1 MSRACRPERR
11 DKPLA
16 LGPVS
21 TAPLRQGEAKTP
33 QGGDWEN
40 QRMTEDDLRGLIGRV
55 KRGSLSRRGFVK
67 RMAAVG
73 FTAPMATQLLALAGA
88 ASPAGAQSI
97 PAYRPTRRGGGGALK
112 VLYWQA
118 STLLNPHF
126 ASGTTNQDSSRVFYE
141 PLAGWASDGT
151 LVPIL
156 AAEIP
161 SVENRGLAED
171 GRSVTWKLKR
181 GVKWHDG
188 QEFSADDV
196 VFNWEY
202 ARNPQVATVTSG
214 SYRDINVVKVDDFTV
229 RVEFRQPTPF
239 WADAFVGGTGQ
250 IIPRHLFKDFVGPN
264 ARDAPTNLRPVGT
277 SAYRFVSFAP
287 GDTLRAENNPNYHMD
302 NRPYF
307 DTLEIK
313 GGGDAVSAARAVLQT
328 GDYDYAW
335 NMQVEDEILKRL
347 EAAGRGRINIVE
359 GGAVEFVQLNATDP
373 NREVDGERSS
383 ITTQHPAF
391 RDPAVRQAMA
401 MLIDRNALE
410 QFIYGRGGPATANFL
425 NNPPRFRSPNMRFE
439 FNIARA
445 NEILDAAGWARGRD
459 GIRAKDGVRLR
470 FVYQTSVNAPR
481 QRTQAIYKQAA
492 QRAGIDLELKSVT
505 ASVFFS
511 SDVANPDTYTKLYA
525 DMQMYTTTMPQ
536 ADPERFMNQ
545 YVSWE
550 VSAKANN
557 WQGRNIV
564 RWRSEE
570 YDRIFRE
577 SQGELDP
584 VKRAAMFIRLNDLVV
599 GSNHIIPLVRRPT
612 VSASLNN
619 LRPVLSAWDLTMWH
633 LHDWWR
639 ET

>member
-1 MSRACRPERR
+1 
-11 DKPLA
+11 
-16 LGPVS
+16 
-21 TAPLRQGEAKTP
+21 
-33 QGGDWEN
+33 
-40 QRMTEDDLRGLIGRV
+40 MTEDDLRGLIARV
-55 KRGSLSRRGFVK
+55 KGGSLSRRGFVK
-67 RMAAVG
+67 RLAAVG
-73 FTAPMATQLLALAGA
+73 FTAPMATQLLAIAG
-88 ASPAGAQSI
+88 ASPAGAQSV

-118 STLLNPHF
+118 ATLLNPHF
-126 ASGTTNQDSSRVFYE
+126 AAGTTNQDAGRVFYE

-161 SVENRGLAED
+161 SRENGGLAED

-188 QEFSADDV
+188 QDFSADDV

-202 ARNPQVATVTSG
+202 ARNPGVAAVTSG
-214 SYRDINVVKVDDFTV
+214 SYRDVNVVKVDDHTV
-229 RVEFRQPTPF
+229 RIEFPQPTPF

-250 IIPRHLFKDFVGPN
+250 IIPRHLFKDFAGAN
-264 ARDAPTNLRPVGT
+264 SRDAPANLRPVGT

-287 GDTLRAENNPNYHMD
+287 GDTLRAELNPNYHMD

-307 DTLEIK
+307 DTLEVK

-347 EAAGRGRINIVE
+347 EAAGRGKVNIVE
-359 GGAVEFVQLNATDP
+359 GGGIEFVQLNATDP
-373 NREVDGERSS
+373 NREIDGERSHIS
-383 ITTQHPAF
+383 TQHPAF

-425 NNPPRFRSPNMRFE
+425 NNPPRFASPNMRWE
-439 FNIARA
+439 FSIQKA
-445 NEILDAAGWARGRD
+445 NEVLDAAGWARGRD

-584 VKRAAMFIRLNDLVV
+584 VKRAALFIRMNDLVV

-619 LRPVLSAWDLTMWH
+619 LRHVLSAWDLTMWY
-633 LHDWWR
+633 LNDWYR

>member
-1 MSRACRPERR
+1 
-11 DKPLA
+11 
-16 LGPVS
+16 
-21 TAPLRQGEAKTP
+21 
-33 QGGDWEN
+33 
-40 QRMTEDDLRGLIGRV
+40 MTEDHLRDMIGRV
-55 KRGSLSRRGFVK
+55 QRGTLTRRGFVR
-67 RMAAVG
+67 RMAALG
-73 FTAPMATQLLALAGA
+73 LTAPMATQLLAITGA
-88 ASPAGAQSI
+88 APAAAQSV
-97 PAYRPTRRGGGGALK
+97 PAYRPTRRGGGGPLK
-112 VLYWQA
+112 ILYWQA
-118 STLLNPHF
+118 ATLLNPHF
-126 ASGTTNQDSSRVFYE
+126 AAGTTNQDAARVFYE

-151 LVPIL
+151 LHPIL

-161 SVENRGLAED
+161 SIENGGLAQD

-188 QEFSADDV
+188 QDFSADDV

-202 ARNPQVATVTSG
+202 ARSPAVAAVTSG
-214 SYRDINVVKVDDFTV
+214 SYRDVNVVKVDDHTV
-229 RVEFRQPTPF
+229 RVEFAQPTPF
-239 WADAFVGGTGQ
+239 WADAFVAATGQ
-250 IIPRHLFKDFVGPN
+250 MIPKHLFGNFAGAN
-264 ARDAPTNLRPVGT
+264 SRDAPANLRPVGT
-277 SAYRFVSFAP
+277 GPYRFVSFAP
-287 GDTLRAENNPNYHMD
+287 GDLLRAELNPNYHMN
-302 NRPYF
+302 NRPFF

-328 GDYDYAW
+328 GDFDYAW

-347 EAAGRGRINIVE
+347 EAAGRGKVNIVE
-359 GGAVEFVQLNATDP
+359 GGGIEFVQLNATDP
-373 NREVDGERSS
+373 NREVDGERAHIS
-383 ITTQHPAF
+383 TQHPAF
-391 RDPAVRQAMA
+391 RDPAVREAMA
-401 MLIDRNALE
+401 LLIDRNALE

-425 NNPPRFRSPNMRFE
+425 NNPPRFRSPNMRWE
-439 FNIARA
+439 FSIQKA
-445 NEILDAAGWARGRD
+445 NEILDRAGWARGRD

-492 QRAGIDLELKSVT
+492 QRAGIDLELKSVV

-511 SDVANPDTYTKLYA
+511 SDVANPDTYTKFFA
-525 DMQMYTTTMPQ
+525 DVQMYTTTMPQ

-550 VSAKANN
+550 VSSKANS

-570 YDRIFRE
+570 YDRIFRAAQ
-577 SQGELDP
+577 SELDP
-584 VKRAAMFIRLNDLVV
+584 VKRAAMFIQLNDLVV

-619 LRPVLSAWDLTMWH
+619 LRHVLSAWDGTLW
-633 LHDWWR
+633 LLGDWWR

>member
-1 MSRACRPERR
+1 
-11 DKPLA
+11 
-16 LGPVS
+16 
-21 TAPLRQGEAKTP
+21 
-33 QGGDWEN
+33 
-40 QRMTEDDLRGLIGRV
+40 MTEDDLRGLIGRV
-55 KRGSLSRRGFVK
+55 KRGSLSRRGFVR

-73 FTAPMATQLLALAGA
+73 LTAPMATQLLAMAGA
-88 ASPAGAQSI
+88 APAGAQSI

-112 VLYWQA
+112 ILYWQA

-161 SVENRGLAED
+161 SVDNGTLAHD

-188 QEFSADDV
+188 QDFSADDV

-214 SYRDINVVKVDDFTV
+214 SYRDVNVVKVDDFTV
-229 RVEFRQPTPF
+229 RIEFPQPTPF

-250 IIPRHLFKDFVGPN
+250 IIPRHLFRDFAGPN

-287 GDTLRAENNPNYHMD
+287 GDTLRAENNVNYHMD

-335 NMQVEDEILKRL
+335 NMQVEDDILKRL
-347 EAAGRGRINIVE
+347 EAANRGRVNIVE
-359 GGAVEFVQLNATDP
+359 GGGIEFVQLNATDP
-373 NREVDGERSS
+373 NREIDGERSHIS
-383 ITTQHPAF
+383 TQHPAF

-439 FNIARA
+439 FNIQRA
-445 NEILDAAGWARGRD
+445 NEVLDAAGWARGRD

-550 VSAKANN
+550 VSTKANN

-584 VKRAAMFIRLNDLVV
+584 VKRAALFIRMNDLVV

-619 LRPVLSAWDLTMWH
+619 LRHVLSAWDLTMWY
-633 LHDWWR
+633 LNDWYR

>member
-1 MSRACRPERR
+1 
-11 DKPLA
+11 
-16 LGPVS
+16 
-21 TAPLRQGEAKTP
+21 
-33 QGGDWEN
+33 
-40 QRMTEDDLRGLIGRV
+40 MTEDHLREMIGRV
-55 KRGSLSRRGFVK
+55 KRGTLTRRGFVR
-67 RMAAVG
+67 RMAALG
-73 FTAPMATQLLALAGA
+73 LTAPMATQLLAITGA
-88 ASPAGAQSI
+88 APAAAQSV
-97 PAYRPTRRGGGGALK
+97 PAYRPTRRGGGGPLK
-112 VLYWQA
+112 ILYWQA

-126 ASGTTNQDSSRVFYE
+126 AAGTTNQDAARVFYE

-151 LVPIL
+151 LHPIL

-161 SVENRGLAED
+161 SIENGGLAQD

-188 QEFSADDV
+188 QDFSADDV

-202 ARNPQVATVTSG
+202 ARSPAVAAVTAG
-214 SYRDINVVKVDDFTV
+214 SYRDVNVVKVDDHTV
-229 RVEFRQPTPF
+229 RVEFAQPTPF
-239 WADAFVGGTGQ
+239 WADAFVAATGQ
-250 IIPRHLFKDFVGPN
+250 MIPKHLFGNFAGAN
-264 ARDAPTNLRPVGT
+264 SRDAPANLRPVGT
-277 SAYRFVSFAP
+277 GPYRFVSFAP
-287 GDTLRAENNPNYHMD
+287 GDLLRAELNPNYHMN
-302 NRPYF
+302 NRPFF

-328 GDYDYAW
+328 GDFDYAW

-347 EAAGRGRINIVE
+347 EAAGRGRVNIVE
-359 GGAVEFVQLNATDP
+359 GGGIEFVQLNATDP
-373 NREVDGERSS
+373 NREIDGERSHIS
-383 ITTQHPAF
+383 TQHPAF
-391 RDPAVRQAMA
+391 RDPAVREAMA
-401 MLIDRNALE
+401 LLIDRNALE

-425 NNPPRFRSPNMRFE
+425 NNPPRFRSPNMRWE
-439 FNIARA
+439 FSIQKA
-445 NEILDAAGWARGRD
+445 NEILDRAGWARGRD

-492 QRAGIDLELKSVT
+492 QRAGIDLELKSVV

-511 SDVANPDTYTKLYA
+511 SDVANPDTFTKFYA
-525 DMQMYTTTMPQ
+525 DVQMYTTTMPQ

-550 VSAKANN
+550 ISSRANS

-570 YDRIFRE
+570 YDRIFRAAQ
-577 SQGELDP
+577 SELDP
-584 VKRAAMFIRLNDLVV
+584 VKRAAMFIQLNDLVV
-599 GSNHIIPLVRRPT
+599 GSNHIIPLVSRPT

-619 LRPVLSAWDLTMWH
+619 LRHVLSAWDGTLW
-633 LHDWWR
+633 LLGDWWR

>member
-1 MSRACRPERR
+1 M
-11 DKPLA
+11 
-16 LGPVS
+16 
-21 TAPLRQGEAKTP
+21 
-33 QGGDWEN
+33 
-40 QRMTEDDLRGLIGRV
+40 MEDDLRQMIGRV
-55 KRGSLSRRGFVK
+55 QRGSLSRRGFVK
-67 RMAAVG
+67 RMAALG
-73 FTAPMATQLLALAGA
+73 ITAPMATQLLAVTGA
-88 ASPAGAQSI
+88 APAAAQSV
-97 PAYRPTRRGGGGALK
+97 PAYRPTRRGGGGSLK
-112 VLYWQA
+112 ILYWQA

-126 ASGTTNQDSSRVFYE
+126 ASGTTNQDASRVFYE

-151 LVPIL
+151 LHPIL

-188 QEFSADDV
+188 QDFSADDV

-202 ARNPQVATVTSG
+202 AKSPQVAAVTSG
-214 SYRDINVVKVDDFTV
+214 SYRDVNVVKVDDHTV
-229 RVEFRQPTPF
+229 RVEFAQPTPF
-239 WADAFVGGTGQ
+239 WADAFVAATGQ
-250 IIPRHLFKDFVGPN
+250 MIPKHLFKDFAGAN
-264 ARDAPTNLRPVGT
+264 SRDAPTNLRPVGT
-277 SAYRFVSFAP
+277 GAYKFVSFAP
-287 GDTLRAENNPNYHMD
+287 GDNLRAELNPNYHRD
-302 NRPYF
+302 NRPFF

-347 EAAGRGRINIVE
+347 EAANRGRVNIVE
-359 GGAVEFVQLNATDP
+359 GGGIEFVQLNATDP
-373 NREVDGERSS
+373 TQEVDGERSS
-383 ITTQHPAF
+383 IRTQHPAF

-401 MLIDRNALE
+401 LLIDRNALE

-425 NNPPRFRSPNMRFE
+425 NNPPRFRSENMRWE
-439 FNIARA
+439 FSIQKA
-445 NEILDAAGWARGRD
+445 NEVLDTAGWARGRD
-459 GIRAKDGVRLR
+459 GIRAKDGVRLK

-511 SDVANPDTYTKLYA
+511 SDVANPDTYTKFYA
-525 DMQMYTTTMPQ
+525 DVQMYTTTMPQ

-545 YVSWE
+545 YTSWE
-550 VSAKANN
+550 VSSKANS

-564 RWRSEE
+564 RWTNGE

-577 SQGELDP
+577 AQGELDP

-599 GSNHIIPLVRRPT
+599 SSNHIIPLVRRPT

-619 LRPVLSAWDLTMWH
+619 LRHVLSAWDGTTWLVS
-633 LHDWWR
+633 DWWR

>member
-1 MSRACRPERR
+1 M
-11 DKPLA
+11 
-16 LGPVS
+16 
-21 TAPLRQGEAKTP
+21 
-33 QGGDWEN
+33 N
-40 QRMTEDDLRGLIGRV
+40 EDDLRGLIARV
-55 KRGSLSRRGFVK
+55 KDGRLSRRGFVK

-73 FTAPMATQLLALAGA
+73 LTAPMATQILAIAGA
-88 ASPAGAQSI
+88 APAAAQSV
-97 PAYRPTRRGGGGALK
+97 PDYKPTRRGGGGQLK

-118 STLLNPHF
+118 ATLLNPHF
-126 ASGTTNQDSSRVFYE
+126 AAGTTNQDASRVFYE
-141 PLAGWASDGT
+141 PLAGWATDGT

-161 SVENRGLAED
+161 SVENGGLATD

-188 QEFSADDV
+188 QDFSADDV

-202 ARNPQVATVTSG
+202 SKNPAVATVTSG
-214 SYRDINVVKVDDFTV
+214 SYRDVNVVKVDDYTV
-229 RVEFRQPTPF
+229 RVEFPQPTPF

-250 IIPRHLFKDFVGPN
+250 IVPKHQFKDYAGAN
-264 ARDAPTNLRPVGT
+264 SRDAPANLRPVGT
-277 SAYRFVSFAP
+277 SAYKFVSFAP
-287 GDTLRAENNPNYHMD
+287 GDNLRAELNPNYHMN

-307 DTLEIK
+307 DTLEVK

-347 EAAGRGRINIVE
+347 EAAGRGKINIVD
-359 GGAVEFVQLNATDP
+359 GGSIEFVQLNATDP
-373 NREVDGERSS
+373 NQEVDGERAS
-383 ITTQHPAF
+383 IRTQHPAF

-401 MLIDRNALE
+401 LLIDRNALE

-425 NNPPRFRSPNMRFE
+425 NNPPRFRSPNMRWE
-439 FNIARA
+439 FSIQKA
-445 NEILDAAGWARGRD
+445 NELLDAAGWARGRD
-459 GIRAKDGVRLR
+459 GIRAKDGVRLK

-511 SDVANPDTYTKLYA
+511 SDVANPDTYTKFYA

-550 VSAKANN
+550 ISSKANN

-577 SQGELDP
+577 AQGELDP

-599 GSNHIIPLVRRPT
+599 GSNHIIPLVKRPT

-619 LRPVLSAWDLTMWH
+619 LRPVLSAWDLTMWY
-633 LHDWWR
+633 LNDWTR
-639 ET
+639 EA

>member
-1 MSRACRPERR
+1 
-11 DKPLA
+11 
-16 LGPVS
+16 
-21 TAPLRQGEAKTP
+21 
-33 QGGDWEN
+33 
-40 QRMTEDDLRGLIGRV
+40 MTEDDLRGLIARV
-55 KRGSLSRRGFVK
+55 KDGNLSRRGFVK
-67 RMAAVG
+67 RLAAVG
-73 FTAPMATQLLALAGA
+73 FTAPMATQLLAIAGA
-88 ASPAGAQSI
+88 APAAAQTL

-161 SVENRGLAED
+161 SRENGGLAGD
-171 GRSVTWKLKR
+171 GRSVTWKMKR

-202 ARNPQVATVTSG
+202 SRNPQVATVTSG
-214 SYRDINVVKVDDFTV
+214 SYRDVNVVKVDDYTV
-229 RVEFRQPTPF
+229 RVEFPQPTPF

-250 IIPRHLFKDFVGPN
+250 MIPRHLFKDFAGPN

-277 SAYRFVSFAP
+277 SAYKFVSFAP
-287 GDTLRAENNPNYHMD
+287 GDTLRAELNPNYHMD

-307 DTLEIK
+307 DTLEVK

-347 EAAGRGRINIVE
+347 EAANRGKINIVE
-359 GGAVEFVQLNATDP
+359 GGGIEFVQLNATDP
-373 NREVDGERSS
+373 NREVDGERSHIS
-383 ITTQHPAF
+383 TQHPAF

-401 MLIDRNALE
+401 LLIDRNALE

-425 NNPPRFRSPNMRFE
+425 NNPPRFRSENMRFE
-439 FNIARA
+439 FSIQKA
-445 NEILDAAGWARGRD
+445 NEVLDAAGWARGRD

-481 QRTQAIYKQAA
+481 QRTQAVYKQAA

-550 VSAKANN
+550 VSSKANN

-584 VKRAAMFIRLNDLVV
+584 IKRAALFVRMNDLVV
-599 GSNHIIPLVRRPT
+599 SSNHVIPLVRRPT

-619 LRPVLSAWDLTMWH
+619 LRHVLSAWDLTMWY
-633 LHDWWR
+633 LNDWYR